1 MTHNPNIHLAFA
13 RARQEEIL
21 RAAELHRLRPASGN
35 ERPSALGRLAA
46 LLRRHR
52 PAQPAA
58 TAST

>member
-1 MTHNPNIHLAFA
+1 MVHNPNIHLALA

-21 RAAELHRLRPASGN
+21 REARRHRLRYASGN

-46 LLRRHR
+46 LLRRRR

-58 TAST
+58 TASS

>member
-13 RARQEEIL
+13 RARQQEIL
-21 RAAELHRLRPASGN
+21 RAAELHRLRPSSGN

-46 LLRRHR
+46 LLRRR

-58 TAST
+58 TASS